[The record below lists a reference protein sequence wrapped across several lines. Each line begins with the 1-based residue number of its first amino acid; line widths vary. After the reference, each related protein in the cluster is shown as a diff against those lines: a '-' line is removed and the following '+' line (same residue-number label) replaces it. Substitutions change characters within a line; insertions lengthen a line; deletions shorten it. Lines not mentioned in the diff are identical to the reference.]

1 MPLKKQKWFIF
12 AVLQGIIHGTF
23 ETSHAFSP
31 ISVPNKYPPASSKSA
46 FLSSFVVSAIDT
58 PSSRLKRVSL
68 RSNPITKTNEP
79 NKEDE
84 VTTKNEDQKSLQQTA
99 SVFLE
104 MAVPYY
110 KESKAGRWLFAGMI
124 GMTLLNSG
132 VSVAFSYVGKDFWNA
147 LSSKGW

>member
-1 MPLKKQKWFIF
+1 MSLIKQNFVFFAALLCIF
-12 AVLQGIIHGTF
+12 HGTF
-23 ETSHAFSP
+23 ECSHAFSP
-31 ISVPNKYPPASSKSA
+31 ASVPNQYQSSSTKTA
-46 FLSSFVVSAIDT
+46 FVSSFLVSAIKS

-68 RSNPITKTNEP
+68 RSNPTTRTNE
-79 NKEDE
+79 NTNEDE
-84 VTTKNEDQKSLQQTA
+84 EHNEGQKSIQQTA

-104 MAVPYY
+104 MAIPYY
-110 KESKAGRWLFAGMI
+110 KESNAGRWLFAGMI